1 MLSRMRLAG
10 SAVVLFA
17 LACNVPAATPT
28 RTETETPQ
36 PPAQAA
42 EPGLPQL
49 GTSAPSFSL
58 TTLDGTT
65 VALADAVAK
74 GPVVLVFGSFT

>member
-1 MLSRMRLAG
+1 MLARMRIAV
-10 SAVVLFA
+10 SVVLLA

-28 RTETETPQ
+28 APETKTPQ

-42 EPGLPQL
+42 EPGLPL
-49 GTSAPSFSL
+49 VGTLAPSFSL
-58 TTLDGTT
+58 GTLDGTT
-65 VALADAVAK
+65 VTLEEAIAK